1 MMNTK
6 VSSNVI
12 NSLTISIAAALL
24 IGLIFI
30 LMSRKPPAY
39 LETPLLSS
47 NAKFVIGAFL
57 VLMGL
62 GFASEA
68 YLKGVLF

>member
-24 IGLIFI
+24 IGVIFI
-30 LMSRKPPAY
+30 LMSHKPPAY

-62 GFASEA
+62 GFASAA